1 MTRLG
6 RLVTWP
12 LRAWNRSLA
21 FRAVISCLAV
31 SVGLWSLTGILMGQ
45 QVSDGLADLVPAA
58 DQEATIAVVNRA
70 VALSAL
76 IFIPV
81 MALAMYL
88 IALQVTRPLRS
99 ARDTAEALAAGDP
112 GRRMLVK
119 GPEDSAALARAV
131 NHMAAEL
138 SRRLTELE
146 SMGRQQHQFVS
157 DVSHE
162 LRTPLTTVRM
172 AADVM
177 YESRD
182 ELSPIMARS
191 AELLSREVDRF
202 EMLLH
207 DLLDLSRIDAGAAV
221 LAIEETDIAQLVR
234 DEVNSHEPLAT
245 RYGSEIVVD
254 ADGPCFARVDAMRIR
269 RVVVNLLTNAIEHGE
284 GQPIHVVVRAGE
296 DSVAIA
302 VRDHGVGLSTDDQA
316 QVFTRFWRAD
326 PSRFRTVGG
335 TGLGL
340 AIALENAELHGGS
353 LTVWGR
359 PGGGAQFR
367 LLLPLAPH
375 EPITGPTP
383 WPHVPLDAWS
393 TPVRPPTRGG
403 GARPS

>member
-6 RLVTWP
+6 RSLTWP
-12 LRAWNRSLA
+12 LRAWNRSLP

-31 SVGLWSLTGILMGQ
+31 SVVLWLLTGILMGQ
-45 QVSDGLADLVPAA
+45 QVSNGLADLVPAA
-58 DQEATIAVVNRA
+58 DQEATIGVVDRS

-99 ARDTAEALAAGDP
+99 ARATAEALAAGDP
-112 GRRMLVK
+112 GRRMLVT

-138 SRRLTELE
+138 SRRLIELE

-202 EMLLH
+202 ETLLH

-221 LAIEETDIAQLVR
+221 LATEETDIAQLVR

-254 ADGPCFARVDAMRIR
+254 ADGPCFASVDAMRIR

-284 GQPIHVVVRAGE
+284 GRPIHVAVRAGE
-296 DSVAIA
+296 DSVAVA
-302 VRDHGVGLSTDDQA
+302 VRDHGVGLSTEEQA

-359 PGGGAQFR
+359 PGAGAQFR

-383 WPHVPLDAWS
+383 WPLVPPDAGS
-393 TPVRPPTRGG
+393 ARGG
-403 GARPS
+403 GARST

>member
-6 RLVTWP
+6 RLITWP
-12 LRAWNRSLA
+12 QRAWNRSLP
-21 FRAVISCLAV
+21 FRAVVSCLVV
-31 SVGLWSLTGILMGQ
+31 SVALWLLTGLLMGH
-45 QVSDGLADLVPAA
+45 QVSDGLVDLVPAA
-58 DQEATIAVVNRA
+58 DQAATIAVVDRA

-99 ARDTAEALAAGDP
+99 ARATAEALAAGEP
-112 GRRMLVK
+112 ERRMLVE

-138 SRRLTELE
+138 SRRLAELE

-157 DVSHE
+157 DVAHE

-172 AADVM
+172 AADVI

-182 ELSPIMARS
+182 ELSPVMARS

-221 LAIEETDIAQLVR
+221 LATEETDIAQLVS
-234 DEVNSHEPLAT
+234 DEVASHAPLAT
-245 RYGSEIVVD
+245 RYGSEVVVD
-254 ADGPCFARVDAMRIR
+254 ADGPCYARVDALRVRRI
-269 RVVVNLLTNAIEHGE
+269 VVNLLTNAIEHGE
-284 GQPIHVVVRAGE
+284 GQPIHVAVRAGA
-296 DSVAIA
+296 DSVAVA
-302 VRDHGVGLSTDDQA
+302 VRDHGVGLSPDEQA

-367 LLLPLAPH
+367 LLLPLVPQQR
-375 EPITGPTP
+375 ISGPP
-383 WPHVPLDAWS
+383 PLPQVPPDAWS
-393 TPVRPPTRGG
+393 SPARPPSRGTG
-403 GARPS
+403 SRAS